1 MGASTRLADL
11 SLEGFLAWE
20 ERQKLRYERVGG
32 VVRAMAGGTRAHDTI
47 AGNLRFSLRQQVRR
61 RGCQDFGSD
70 VKVVSPRGDVMYP
83 DVTVRCGRRDDRATT
98 VEDPILVAE
107 VLSESTWKHDLLSKR
122 LAYKSIPS
130 LRVILYVAQDQARV
144 DVVRRGADGRW
155 DDGEP
160 AVGLDAVLALPE
172 LGIDLPLAELYA
184 DTDVAERGGGPPEE
198 EG

>member
-107 VLSESTWKHDLLSKR
+107 VLSESTSKR

-184 DTDVAERGGGPPEE
+184 DTDVAERGGGPAEE
-198 EG
+198 S